1 MVVGAARP
9 LWVSVSCCEGADF
22 DEIVGEDAV
31 SAPGSGSV
39 DAGEFGAVP
48 AVASF
53 DVVDPPFGSGPPF
66 DLLAERSAV
75 LEFAARRCWFTHAGD
90 RHTAYAQVVQV
101 AFHRCLAV
109 AAVGGDGA
117 GRVSGAG
124 GDP

>member
-22 DEIVGEDAV
+22 DEIVGEDPV
-31 SAPGSGSV
+31 SVPGSDSV

-66 DLLAERSAV
+66 DFLAEGSPV
-75 LEFAARRCWFTHAGD
+75 FELSARRCWFTGARD
-90 RHTAYAQVVQV
+90 RHTAYAEV
-101 AFHRCLAV
+101 A
-109 AAVGGDGA
+109 
-117 GRVSGAG
+117 
-124 GDP
+124 